1 MHLKFTQHCMKISY
15 PADCESDKDCVTFH
29 DQLELRKKELEDFV
43 RCCNQREI
51 LSCKVR
57 WYNKHEKIQRECFL
71 NVEKRHYKL
80 NNRSQL
86 QINEN

>member
-1 MHLKFTQHCMKISY
+1 MKISY

-43 RCCNQREI
+43 RWCNQRAI